1 MERANGLDQF
11 YSRMTAG
18 GRIEYF
24 EDENGRPTIHYP
36 HVHVTHHGNG
46 QVDVVA
52 SKSSGVHT
60 WRTSLRNP
68 SGNEVNSAVR
78 KARGY
83 L

>member
-1 MERANGLDQF
+1 MERANGVEQF

-24 EDENGRPTIHYP
+24 ADQRGGPTTSRPHA
-36 HVHVTHHGNG
+36 HVTHHGSG

-52 SKSSGVHT
+52 TDGSGKHVWNT
-60 WRTSLRNP
+60 KLSNP
-68 SGNEVNSAVR
+68 SGNEVNAAIQ
-78 KARGY
+78 KAWQH